1 LSYFSTA
8 PKTNR
13 KDLFDREA
21 ELAELLEALKGSWK
35 FIILVGIRRVGKT
48 SLLKVAL
55 NEWGKPYIYLDLRGL
70 KSYTDGAFYE
80 LFSDEVNEI
89 LPIRRRLLDYL
100 KNVRGVT
107 VTGFTVSFD
116 LKDSKPSIIQLLR
129 RIDEGVGEEGLTLPI
144 VFDEAQELRYFK
156 DRFDIAKLIAYSYD
170 NLENVK
176 FVLTGS
182 EVGLLYS
189 TLDLS
194 NSK

>member
-156 DRFDIAKLIAYSYD
+156 DRFDIAKLIAYSYG